1 MTFPPLCLSC
11 TAILREN
18 FGGARRNRT
27 ADKGFADLCLTT
39 WRPRHRMRAG
49 RVRPGDSGL
58 LRPVPCSVLHLQTF
72 LAPAKK
78 SPDENKLQN
87 PRPHNPRVGHPQTFL
102 ALVKNSPDE
111 KVSKTHGSKDP
122 PLQEFS
128 GRRRIGRA
136 SCRERV

>member
-11 TAILREN
+11 TAILRKD

-78 SPDENKLQN
+78 SPDE
-87 PRPHNPRVGHPQTFL
+87 
-102 ALVKNSPDE
+102 

-128 GRRRIGRA
+128 GRRRPAPAGRPGF
-136 SCRERV
+136 R

>member
-49 RVRPGDSGL
+49 RVKPGDSGPPH
-58 LRPVPCSVLHLQTF
+58 PVPCTELHLQT
-72 LAPAKK
+72 L
-78 SPDENKLQN
+78 
-87 PRPHNPRVGHPQTFL
+87 L
-102 ALVKNSPDE
+102 ALVRNSPDE
-111 KVSKTHGSKDP
+111 KVSKPTRLKT
-122 PLQEFS
+122 
-128 GRRRIGRA
+128 RRYKSSAGGGGLLLL
-136 SCRERV
+136 